1 MQSQYSIL
9 SNSLLRILDSK
20 SCGYLELETPS
31 QCTPLIVM
39 LTKDQDD
46 RDILVCFCVDK
57 PIQTNSDAKDQMY
70 TSFKQLFEENVKY
83 SRVRCM
89 VHQML
94 QERKEINQL
103 EGAEEKSQTLEDTD
117 NLLQPKSESETM
129 KLLKEKM
136 IKEKFLNVFKRDKHP
151 CSRKDA
157 PDPSLVTVTYVCTGS
172 ARWDT
177 CLLDENL
184 SSEVHFLSRES
195 DGREFLFFSP
205 LSLSSSLKVEL
216 ENNSNRLLIQTSS
229 EESTISVV
237 SSQAKPLSIHIIETL
252 TSLENHFFKSGVSGV
267 VDAEKLKSIFKEYEV
282 KHQVKMMIISKLE
295 LKKPYIYCS
304 VEPININ
311 TPESGMKEGWKE
323 SGGNP
328 LKVRRRRQH
337 QNPDEI
343 IDGRPKWCTI
353 KVVRPEKTVGDNE
366 ESLIKEETLDF
377 DRLNPHRSFVAEFE
391 SEFDNSD
398 WRYNHTLLKMVADLN
413 CETTVTLGNARLKPD
428 DEKKYLD
435 EYFKWQKYKKDI
447 PLKNCPRV
455 RLKKLKADKMVKVQH
470 HKIIEKIL
478 RKNSLYV

>member
-1 MQSQYSIL
+1 
-9 SNSLLRILDSK
+9 
-20 SCGYLELETPS
+20 
-31 QCTPLIVM
+31 M
-39 LTKDQDD
+39 LTQDQDD

-57 PIQTNSDAKDQMY
+57 LIQTNSDAKDQMY

-103 EGAEEKSQTLEDTD
+103 EGAEEKSHTLEDTD
-117 NLLQPKSESETM
+117 NLSQPKSESETM

-136 IKEKFLNVFKRDKHP
+136 IAEKFLDVFKRDKHP
-151 CSRKDA
+151 CPKGDD

-177 CLLDENL
+177 CLSDENL

-205 LSLSSSLKVEL
+205 LSLSPSLKVEL
-216 ENNSNRLLIQTSS
+216 ENNSNRLFIQTSS

-237 SSQAKPLSIHIIETL
+237 GSLAKPLSILIIETL

-267 VDAEKLKSIFKEYEV
+267 VDAEKLKSIFQEYED

-295 LKKPYIYCS
+295 LKEPYIYCS

-311 TPESGMKEGWKE
+311 TPESGKKEGWKE
-323 SGGNP
+323 TEGNP
-328 LKVRRRRQH
+328 LKMRRRRQH
-337 QNPDEI
+337 HNPDEI

-353 KVVRPEKTVGDNE
+353 KVVRPERNVGDDE
-366 ESLIKEETLDF
+366 ESFMKEETLDF

-413 CETTVTLGNARLKPD
+413 CETTVTLGNIRLNPD

-435 EYFKWQKYKKDI
+435 EYLQWQKYKKDI
-447 PLKNCPRV
+447 PFKNWPRV

-478 RKNSLYV
+478 RKNSLYI